1 MQSLLE
7 KVIWGRNGQCMN
19 AQKCRCAFLPDLFGP
34 HCSLASSF
42 PWPNLLVLHSCML
55 LVLLTYIWAS
65 RKPLFVMINFFRKSI
80 SVATFFFFFGELR
93 TVGTWSLVDCQC
105 CIWYSW
111 FCSFSL
117 PRVHYG
123 SNNGFMHFPLMLHE
137 IREFSWWYFWYRPHG
152 DNKCTRLM
160 CAFADSFFFWLFSLF
175 LISYINDDQFAMFFI
190 LDMRFLPWMTW
201 QWYLMVCSPL

>member
-19 AQKCRCAFLPDLFGP
+19 AQKCRCAFLPYLFGP
-34 HCSLASSF
+34 HCSFAPSF

-65 RKPLFVMINFFRKSI
+65 RKPLFVIVNFFRKSV
-80 SVATFFFFFGELR
+80 SVATFVCDMR
-93 TVGTWSLVDCQC
+93 TVGTRSLVDCQC

-117 PRVHYG
+117 PWVHYG
-123 SNNGFMHFPLMLHE
+123 SNNGFRPFPLMLHE
-137 IREFSWWYFWYRPHG
+137 IGECSWWFFLVLATW
-152 DNKCTRLM
+152 RLQM
-160 CAFADSFFFWLFSLF
+160 YKIDVCICQQLLLLAF
-175 LISYINDDQFAMFFI
+175 
-190 LDMRFLPWMTW
+190 
-201 QWYLMVCSPL
+201 